1 MQLMQELE
9 EIERHGKK
17 DRKKSKICKK
27 YKQRFARNREEA
39 GVDEQTRAWMDRWT
53 RQRQD

>member
-9 EIERHGKK
+9 EIERHGKI

-27 YKQRFARNREEA
+27 YKQRFAKNTSKDLQEIER
-39 GVDEQTRAWMDRWT
+39 
-53 RQRQD
+53 RQE

>member
-1 MQLMQELE
+1 MQELE
-9 EIERHGKK
+9 EIERHGKI

-27 YKQRFARNREEA
+27 YKQRNGEVA
-39 GVDEQTRAWMDRWT
+39 GVDGQTRAWMDRWT